1 MFSRYRLSFLV
12 LCFAACVWPSSAVTR
27 RAVLVGINIYN
38 PSPAQQAPAP
48 PGPVFRRPAITG
60 SPMYWRFDNLNG
72 AIADVNLMKEVLES
86 LGFTDFV
93 ILTDQDATAAAIL
106 TALEQNLV
114 DDAAPGDIRVF
125 YYSGHG
131 NHMRNL
137 ASKEEGGEDQTI
149 VPADHWRGTPD
160 IRDKEISRI
169 LWKAAKK
176 GVRVT
181 FIADSCHSGSLSRGA
196 WNARGKART
205 NSGRGPEAEAGK
217 ITEPVAN
224 DPADMDAAT
233 GKPIDPEALGVLT
246 LAAAQPTEEA
256 LETQTE
262 DGDHGAF
269 TWALARS
276 LRSADEPMRQVF
288 ARAVTA
294 MRASA
299 VPQLPVM
306 GGMGRA
312 DRGIFGDPA
321 TAVSGLTVMVQSYDG
336 KTVHLRGGTAIG
348 VYPHSTFKS
357 VARPPLE
364 LEITSADAST
374 SLATAT
380 GLGTLKTGDLFVVDK
395 WVVPPAA
402 ALRVYIPN
410 PAPAAA
416 LLATARE
423 IGKLRA
429 DSSIVW
435 LPDATAG
442 NPTCVMS
449 WTGTTWI
456 LEQNPATG
464 HPADLGAA
472 PSAEAIRKLLPAGA
486 KFLLLLPPS
495 TEFAAALP
503 FGSGQYSA
511 IETRGKGKQNTP
523 AGAHYW
529 FHGRL
534 NGDNIEYAWVLPDS
548 TEESVRDLAGQ
559 AANNRPSG
567 YMPLPIR
574 SDWAPFVNTPE
585 GMRSAAASLCD
596 YALRL
601 ARIRSWL
608 ALTTPDTSGAF
619 PYHLA
624 FKNVATGQFRETGDM
639 RDGEK
644 YKIYLRA
651 DPSALTDPAR
661 LSQRYVYVFAVD
673 HFGKGSLL
681 FPPLGRGN
689 LGNRMPYTMI
699 HEQPKFEPSI
709 TLTGGEDYDFSIG
722 EPFGVDSYFLV
733 SSDEPI
739 DNPDVFEF
747 EGARTRGGVEP
758 NYANPLTALLADVGG
773 AARAPKP
780 RQVPAQWSIE
790 SVTIRSV
797 PVK

>member
-1 MFSRYRLSFLV
+1 MISRYRSSCLL
-12 LCFAACVWPSSAVTR
+12 LCLAACAWPSSAVTR
-27 RAVLVGINIYN
+27 RAVLVGINLYN
-38 PSPAQQAPAP
+38 PDAAHQTPAP
-48 PGPVFRRPAITG
+48 PGPAFRRPAITG
-60 SPMYWRFDNLNG
+60 SPTYWRFDNLNG
-72 AIADVNLMKEVLES
+72 AINDVNLMKAVLES
-86 LGFTDFV
+86 LGFSDFV
-93 ILTDQDATAAAIL
+93 VLTDQDATAAAIL
-106 TALEQNLV
+106 SALEKNLA
-114 DDAAPGDIRVF
+114 DDAAAGDIRVF

-149 VPADHWRGTPD
+149 VPADHWRGVPD

-169 LWKAAKK
+169 LWKAARK

-205 NSGRGPEAEAGK
+205 NSGRGAEAEAGK
-217 ITEPVAN
+217 IAEPVVN
-224 DPADMDAAT
+224 DPADMDPGT
-233 GKPIDPEALGVLT
+233 GREIDPEALGVLT

-288 ARAVTA
+288 GRAVTA
-294 MRASA
+294 IRANS

-306 GGMGRA
+306 GGAGRA
-312 DRGIFGDPA
+312 ERGIFGDPA
-321 TAVSGLTVMVQSYDG
+321 TTASGLTVMVQSYDG

-357 VARPPLE
+357 VAKSPIE
-364 LEITSADAST
+364 LEIISADAST
-374 SLATAT
+374 SLAAAT
-380 GLGTLKTGDLFVVDK
+380 GSGTPKTGDLFLVDK
-395 WVVPPAA
+395 WAVPPSA

-410 PAPAAA
+410 PAPAADV
-416 LLATARE
+416 LAAARE

-429 DSSIVW
+429 DSGIVW
-435 LPDATAG
+435 MADATAG
-442 NPTCVMS
+442 RPTHVMS
-449 WTGTTWI
+449 WTGSSWI
-456 LEQNPATG
+456 LEQNPASGNPT
-464 HPADLGAA
+464 DLGAA
-472 PSAEAIRKLLPAGA
+472 PQSGALRKLLPPGA
-486 KFLLLLPPS
+486 KFLLLLPPA
-495 TEFAAALP
+495 TEFAAAIPL
-503 FGSGQYSA
+503 GGGQYSA
-511 IETRGKGKQNTP
+511 IETGAKGKRNTP
-523 AGAHYW
+523 GGAHYW

-534 NGDNIEYAWVLPDS
+534 DGDNIEYAWVLPDS
-548 TEESVRDLAGQ
+548 TEESVRELAGQ
-559 AANNRPSG
+559 AAAGRPGG
-567 YMPLPIR
+567 YLPLPIR
-574 SDWAPFVNTPE
+574 SDWVALVNTPE
-585 GMRSAAASLCD
+585 GIRSAAASVAD
-596 YALRL
+596 HALRL

-608 ALTTPDTSGAF
+608 ALSAPGASGAF

-624 FKNVATGQFRETGDM
+624 FKNVATGQFRDTSDM

-651 DPSALTDPAR
+651 DASALAQPAG
-661 LSQRYVYVFAVD
+661 LSQRWVYVFAVD

-681 FPPLGRGN
+681 FPALGRGN

-709 TLTGGEDYDFSIG
+709 PVTGAEEYDFSVS

-733 SSDEPI
+733 ATDEPI
-739 DNPDVFEF
+739 DNPDVFDF
-747 EGARTRGGVEP
+747 EGARTRGGVHP
-758 NYANPLTALLADVGG
+758 DYADPLTAMLSDVGS
-773 AARAPKP
+773 ATRAPKP

-797 PVK
+797 PAK